1 MQVQR
6 RPTTKDLDDA
16 QVGYEKKYADARAG
30 ALVGFASEGNFPF
43 VGFPHACNL
52 VFVGFALHRN
62 SPFVDFAFVLVFAR
76 AVISRICL
84 IFPVHAFSS
93 KSLVHHIQA
102 TCILLVLFILTLVSL
117 LLCL

>member
-1 MQVQR
+1 M
-6 RPTTKDLDDA
+6 PEL
-16 QVGYEKKYADARAG
+16 
-30 ALVGFASEGNFPF
+30 ALWLVSLPKAIFRLL
-43 VGFPHACNL
+43 VFPHACNL
-52 VFVGFALHRN
+52 LFVGFALHRN

-76 AVISRICL
+76 AVISQICL

-117 LLCL
+117 LLYL

>member
-16 QVGYEKKYADARAG
+16 KLAMRSMMMPELAVW
-30 ALVGFASEGNFPF
+30 LVLLPKAIFRLL
-43 VGFPHACNL
+43 VFPHACNL

-84 IFPVHAFSS
+84 IFPVHAFSP

-117 LLCL
+117 LLCS